1 MRNTNYAIYHHRLLH
16 GSDHYNCGYSSSR
29 SVLASNLPK
38 ILTDAL
44 GYGGSVGRIFDAYGP
59 RVIIIPGTV
68 VLVFSTMMTSL
79 SSKYY
84 QYVLTQGILF
94 GLGVGMMYVTRS

>member
-1 MRNTNYAIYHHRLLH
+1 M
-16 GSDHYNCGYSSSR
+16 
-29 SVLASNLPK
+29 
-38 ILTDAL
+38 
-44 GYGGSVGRIFDAYGP
+44 
-59 RVIIIPGTV
+59 IPGTI

-94 GLGVGMMYVTRS
+94 GLGVGMMYVSRSWLLPGTSEI